1 MPDGN
6 NLTIDFN
13 DASFDNDVD
22 ITAPAIPD
30 LDVAFP
36 IDQTEV
42 TLAAGTD
49 FEKKGFEYNR
59 VTAGPA
65 VSSIA
70 LMPTGSDA
78 MDEFLFEFDND
89 LDNDDTTDDPGV
101 RITTASG
108 TGRSQ
113 TVKEISLEG
122 DFDNLHIDGSL
133 EVNVV
138 NPSGIETIN
147 LGQGKDTSN
156 PDNITFVAG
165 DTNGGTTGD
174 KDDVAT
180 ISVDA
185 SATMSG
191 LYTGGNGYDT
201 VKLVEGIRDDSG
213 ANVNFVYGA
222 DNPLTGGGLGPNSA
236 LVTSLSDDS
245 SGIAFGID
253 EFESIQLTDNA
264 DVIQIAGGTG
274 VGLTNVY
281 DVPYLLM
288 DGSGSNSMLKVQ
300 TGFTDGSKADV
311 MLVHADSN
319 VFLSFEFANDTDVG
333 INAIFKDDGSAT
345 IDGHTEADMSS
356 AKMMGYTPLS
366 TINVDVTKEG
376 GSGMTI
382 DYLKGTNQH
391 DMVTN
396 KGSIGITVDLGG
408 TDDMADVFTG
418 SSSSSNDVLDARM
431 VTDLSFTESTYTGM
445 TMTSLPGGPAFGHT
459 TSDYI
464 RIEDVGAAEDGS
476 QDGLKVKA
484 DVKDVDYI
492 MVTDSGNDVDLYE
505 DMTHLMDTK
514 IISSGAGAGDV
525 YGFGY
530 DVVTSAEVYSFAS
543 EFNNRVYYEG
553 NHTDFVDTG
562 DDIEGHEGAFGAVAA
577 DKANGSGWEKQVADQ
592 YGLGK

>member
-245 SGIAFGID
+245 SGIAFGIS

-264 DVIQIAGGTG
+264 DVIQIAAGTG
-274 VGLTNVY
+274 VGLTDAY
-281 DVPYLLM
+281 DVPYFLM
-288 DGSGSNSMLKVQ
+288 DGTGSNSMLKVQ
-300 TGFTDGSKADV
+300 TGFTDGGKSDV
-311 MLVHADSN
+311 MYVHADSN
-319 VFLSFEFANDTDVG
+319 VFLSFEFANDTGVG
-333 INAIFKDDGSAT
+333 IDATFETDGSAD
-345 IDGHTEADMSS
+345 ILGHTEADMSS
-356 AKMMGYTPLS
+356 SAMMSFTQLS
-366 TINVDVTKEG
+366 TIDVDVIQEG
-376 GSGMTI
+376 GSGSMTI

-396 KGSIGITVDLGG
+396 NSSIGITVDLGG
-408 TDDMADVFTG
+408 SDGMADIFTG
-418 SSSSSNDVLDARM
+418 SSSSTNDVLDARM
-431 VTDLSFTESTYTGM
+431 VTDLLFDESTYMGM
-445 TMTSLPGGPAFGHT
+445 SSASTAGSASYAHA

-464 RIEDVGAAEDGS
+464 NIQDVGAATDGS

-492 MVTDSGNDVDLYE
+492 MVTDSGNDVDLYQ

-514 IISSGAGAGDV
+514 IISAGTGA
-525 YGFGY
+525 
-530 DVVTSAEVYSFAS
+530 
-543 EFNNRVYYEG
+543 
-553 NHTDFVDTG
+553 TDSLISKKT
-562 DDIEGHEGAFGAVAA
+562 IT
-577 DKANGSGWEKQVADQ
+577 DK
-592 YGLGK
+592 